1 MYIIINIYYIVC
13 IYLIINYLQSVIIY
27 INNNNIFKYTANTF
41 TKFIPNYNNILN
53 NPPNNNYEI
62 QIKNLKEELVKEKN
76 KNKLLENENIKLNN
90 IINDYKNKNNDLNNQ
105 IKTLNLELNKLKL
118 DIQNNNIS
126 NNNISNNNL
135 NDLVMPLLPGEK
147 IISVIFFSHGFQDI
161 CNWSLPCKN
170 TNLFIRLEEILN
182 NTFPLLKKH
191 ETYFVVNTKRIKRFQ
206 TLDEN
211 NIKNN
216 DIINIF
222 LIDDA

>member
-1 MYIIINIYYIVC
+1 
-13 IYLIINYLQSVIIY
+13 
-27 INNNNIFKYTANTF
+27 
-41 TKFIPNYNNILN
+41 
-53 NPPNNNYEI
+53 
-62 QIKNLKEELVKEKN
+62 
-76 KNKLLENENIKLNN
+76 
-90 IINDYKNKNNDLNNQ
+90 
-105 IKTLNLELNKLKL
+105 
-118 DIQNNNIS
+118 
-126 NNNISNNNL
+126 
-135 NDLVMPLLPGEK
+135 MPLLPGEK
-147 IISVIFFSHGFQDI
+147 IMSVIFFSHGFQDI

-216 DIINIF
+216 DTINIF